1 MEKIFER
8 HLPQPIMWLSFA
20 ISGKFAI
27 EVGIPALKLWPR
39 MYKFLKLDL
48 RKLLMSFW
56 VKKVCG
62 SNRNTGKSLLNSS
75 LANWSFFEFFH
86 TSDRAEFFEFEIEKV
101 NFICMSRGGFR
112 GFYVDGDAFL

>member
-1 MEKIFER
+1 MEKFFER
-8 HLPQPIMWLSFA
+8 HLPKPIMWLSFA

-75 LANWSFFEFFH
+75 LDNWSFLSFFMLR
-86 TSDRAEFFEFEIEKV
+86 TGQSF
-101 NFICMSRGGFR
+101 
-112 GFYVDGDAFL
+112 

>member
-1 MEKIFER
+1 M
-8 HLPQPIMWLSFA
+8 
-20 ISGKFAI
+20 
-27 EVGIPALKLWPR
+27 GIPALKLWPR
-39 MYKFLKLDL
+39 MYEFLKLDL

-112 GFYVDGDAFL
+112 RFYVDGDAFL